1 MHPLPAHGFPRL
13 VRKKSD
19 WGDWVVS
26 PVWFVMEPTAKR
38 SEGWL
43 CPRGFTDTLAVSPI
57 CLERSVGCVPM
68 QPTHAAHFSVS
79 NLICFYLAP
88 LCRLFLHAT

>member
-43 CPRGFTDTLAVSPI
+43 CPRGFTDTLAVSPF
-57 CLERSVGCVPM
+57 G
-68 QPTHAAHFSVS
+68 
-79 NLICFYLAP
+79 LAP
-88 LCRLFLHAT
+88 IQRSFVPAASKTSTYSLGC